1 MASSSSS
8 GPNGEASSPLETHRA
23 RTAATRHAM
32 IAAVA
37 KGKPRRRDARQPVEV
52 EGRGRVKF
60 FNPDKGWGGIVSPD
74 VPADVW
80 VSFGVIDAPGYRT
93 LDEGDEVE
101 FRCVK
106 QQQDSW
112 QYVAT
117 WVMRTHAR

>member
-1 MASSSSS
+1 
-8 GPNGEASSPLETHRA
+8 
-23 RTAATRHAM
+23 M
-32 IAAVA
+32 IATVA

-60 FNPDKGWGGIVSPD
+60 FNPDKGWGGIMSPD

-93 LDEGDEVE
+93 LNEGDDVE

-117 WVMRTHAR
+117 WVRRTHAG